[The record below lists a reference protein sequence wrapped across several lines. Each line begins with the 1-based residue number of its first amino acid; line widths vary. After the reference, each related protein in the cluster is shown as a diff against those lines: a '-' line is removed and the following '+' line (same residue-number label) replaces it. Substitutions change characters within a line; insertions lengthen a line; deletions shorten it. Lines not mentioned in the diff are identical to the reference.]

1 MQGFGRNTLA
11 SRSSN
16 AKGAGQNGAD
26 RAGHLVYLG
35 AKLGEA
41 DMTDPKA
48 AARTAAFARRKVAF
62 SAGQGQ
68 AAEILADVLS
78 AHQGKALA
86 GYMPMRTEI
95 NPLPAM
101 SAHQGLVGVPVIM
114 AAATPLKFREWGPG
128 VAMVAGD
135 FGALIPE
142 EGAWVTPQVVIVPLL
157 AFDARGF
164 RLGYGGGF
172 YDRTLQGLR
181 AKGPVL
187 AIGFAFEA
195 QKVDAVPIDAFD
207 QKLDLVVTEKGPRWF
222 A

>member
-95 NPLPAM
+95 DPLPAM
-101 SAHQGLVGVPVIM
+101 SAHQGLVGVPVII

-135 FGALIPE
+135 FGALIPA

-157 AFDARGF
+157 AFDPRGF

-187 AIGFAFEA
+187 AIGFAFAA
-195 QKVDAVPIDAFD
+195 QEVDAVPTDDFD
-207 QKLDLVVTEKGPRWF
+207 QRLDLIVTEAGPRWF